1 VGVYLLGVYFVG
13 VYLTGAYLTGVH
25 LVGVYLVGVYPWAT
39 TFGPSVRGRNEQAGG
54 QALGSYT
61 KWLSTENDP

>member
-1 VGVYLLGVYFVG
+1 MFLVNVRLTGVYSAGVYF
-13 VYLTGAYLTGVH
+13 TGVH

-39 TFGPSVRGRNEQAGG
+39 TFGPSVRCRNEQVGG